1 MSSSTTGIHPAF
13 IEEHRLRGKDHR
25 DLDFGRKFEEW
36 LKIISSFFAGLD
48 LMRTDITLQIAAKR
62 FRLPDTV
69 EMLV

>member
-36 LKIISSFFAGLD
+36 LKVIYEGGWSDEAKSKAH
-48 LMRTDITLQIAAKR
+48 TLPAFLLR
-62 FRLPDTV
+62 FLTC
-69 EMLV
+69 